1 MTHQYTEMNPN
12 DALYSVARKYPDGMG
27 DLANLMGMTEGMLR
41 NKVSPKV
48 KTHYTSVDEFSEI
61 MHLCHEAGVKD
72 SRQPLKALNMKHDLV
87 AFERTVPANLTEE
100 QASQIVYRA
109 MKEVGDVAAAVGDA
123 MSDGK
128 ISLQE
133 MDRIEREF
141 QEALTALYQWR
152 EFEKKRF
159 EAQANVGRAA

>member
-27 DLANLMGMTEGMLR
+27 ELANLMGMTEGMLR

-48 KTHYTSVDEFSEI
+48 RTHITSVDEFSEI
-61 MHLCHEAGVKD
+61 MHLCHEAGVED
-72 SRQPLKALNMKHDLV
+72 ARQPLKALNMKHDMV
-87 AFERTVPANLTEE
+87 AFQRPISADLTEE

-109 MKEVGDVAAAVGDA
+109 MKEAGDVAAAVGDA
-123 MSDGK
+123 TADGK
-128 ISLQE
+128 ITLQE

-159 EAQANVGRAA
+159 EAQVSAGRAA